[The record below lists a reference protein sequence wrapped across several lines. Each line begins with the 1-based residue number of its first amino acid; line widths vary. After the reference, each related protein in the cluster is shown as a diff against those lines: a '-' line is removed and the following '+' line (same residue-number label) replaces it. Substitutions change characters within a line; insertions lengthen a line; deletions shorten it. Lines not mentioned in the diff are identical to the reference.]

1 MPHVHEQTLTL
12 TRPERDAHGRQP
24 GCTGTTDGSV
34 SSNPLSTVNPA
45 TRSQREPDSER
56 SGSLVYDATEV
67 NRFT

>member
-1 MPHVHEQTLTL
+1 MLHVHDQTLTL
-12 TRPERDAHGRQP
+12 MRPGREARGRQP
-24 GCTGTTDGSV
+24 GCTGTTDGSA

-45 TRSQREPDSER
+45 TRSQREPDGER